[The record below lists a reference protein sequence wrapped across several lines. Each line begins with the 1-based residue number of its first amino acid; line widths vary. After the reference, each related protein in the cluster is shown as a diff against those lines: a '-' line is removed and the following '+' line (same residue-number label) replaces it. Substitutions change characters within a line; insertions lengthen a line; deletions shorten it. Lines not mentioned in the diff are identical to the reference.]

1 MDCFL
6 NLWGTADGS
15 SVMNFLTVFWR
26 IALVILGINA
36 LIIVHEWGHFIVA
49 RMCGVRCDKFYIW
62 FDAWGFKFFSFKW
75 GDTEYGLGW
84 LPLGGYVKMLGQ
96 EDNPGGIKAEL
107 ERARA
112 GVDENGKPLEKPV
125 DQDRMSEL
133 ETAAFAP
140 DSYLSKNVLQ
150 RMAIISAGV
159 FMNVVFAVICATAAV
174 MIGIPET
181 TNRLGPVFP
190 GTPAWINDLRPGDL
204 VSKINGK
211 AISHFQQIQIEMMS
225 GKPVEM
231 EILRDGVD
239 QPITLTLQPEMKK
252 GGMTPTIGVS
262 TAASLALA
270 EINKPFR
277 SSLDAQEQK
286 DREKLFAPLKKGDR
300 LIKMNGIDL
309 QTPADYERLSRRFLT
324 VPITY
329 TFVPKDPGENNKPID
344 EKTIVLPPAKLK
356 GIGLT
361 LKTGEITAIQKNSA
375 AERAGLRA
383 LKRGPD
389 GSVLEHGDIPIAIN
403 NEPIVDPLRLPCQI
417 YQMANKPR
425 IDEKDKEKKDLPPNG
440 ILSVVLT
447 VLRNGEQIDIPITF
461 PGDASYS
468 GILPSGG
475 SLALGHFGI
484 AYQVLPEI
492 GKIDPSIPLKDG
504 QNPIDG
510 KILSI
515 DMVLP
520 KVSSEDPDEVQN
532 LHRSIAGLGQTSQD
546 ESGRTIAHF
555 EPKSGDPGKDRSLI
569 LQWFTNY
576 SNVLP
581 TGTPVKVQILMKNGE
596 KTEIATTVRETND
609 TFLIDR
615 GLYFGTDIGKYR
627 APSFGAAL
635 DWGWN
640 KTVEMMG
647 LVFKFLRHVGSTISP
662 KALGG
667 PIMIVGAAWQTTS
680 THDGLFLLF
689 LCMIG
694 ANLAVVNFLP
704 IPVLDGG
711 HIVFLLYEAI
721 FRRPPNENLQII
733 LSYLGLLLILALMF
747 WVIYLDI
754 ARYIGGF

>member
-15 SVMNFLTVFWR
+15 MMNVLSTIWR
-26 IALVILGINA
+26 VVLVVLGINA

-112 GVDENGKPLEKPV
+112 GVDEKGNPLEQPI
-125 DQDRMSEL
+125 DQNRLSEL
-133 ETAAFAP
+133 ETAAYAP

-159 FMNVVFAVICATAAV
+159 FMNVVFAVICAAAAV
-174 MIGIPET
+174 MIGIPQT
-181 TNRLGPVFP
+181 SNRIGPVFP
-190 GTPAWINDLRPGDL
+190 GTPAWVNDLRPGDV
-204 VSKINGK
+204 VSKIDGK
-211 AISHFQQIQIEMMS
+211 PIAHFQQIQVEMMA
-225 GKPVEM
+225 GKQVEM
-231 EILRDGVD
+231 EIKREGVD
-239 QPITLTLQPEMKK
+239 QPITLNLQPEMKK
-252 GGMTPTIGVS
+252 GGMTPTIGVA
-262 TAASLALA
+262 TAASLSLA
-270 EINKPFR
+270 ELDMPYR
-277 SSLDAQEQK
+277 ASLDSKKQDE
-286 DREKLFAPLKKGDR
+286 REDFFAPLKKGDTIVR
-300 LIKMNGIDL
+300 MNGIDVK
-309 QTPADYERLSRRFLT
+309 TPADYELLARRFLAE
-324 VPITY
+324 PIRF
-329 TFVPKDPGENNKPID
+329 TFAPSNKSQNKEI
-344 EKTIVLPPAKLK
+344 TLPPSKLRE
-356 GIGLT
+356 IGLA
-361 LKTGEITAIQKNSA
+361 LKFGEITAVQKNSP
-375 AERAGLRA
+375 AERAGIRVR
-383 LKRGPD
+383 KIGPD
-389 GSVLEHGDIPIAIN
+389 GSVVEHGDIPVAIN
-403 NEPIVDPLRLPCQI
+403 NEPIIDPLKLPCQI
-417 YQMANKPR
+417 FLMANKPNS
-425 IDEKDKEKKDLPPNG
+425 ENKEQKDIPPNG

-447 VLRNGEQIDIPITF
+447 VLRNGEQVDIPITF
-461 PGDASYS
+461 PGSAAYS
-468 GILPSGG
+468 GILPGGG
-475 SLALGHFGI
+475 SLAVGHLGI
-484 AYQVLPEI
+484 AYQVLPVI
-492 GKIDPSIPLKDG
+492 GRIDPSISIKEGVNPL
-504 QNPIDG
+504 DG
-510 KILSI
+510 KIFAL

-520 KVSSEDPDEVQN
+520 NVADDEPEGVHQ
-532 LHRSIAGLGQTSQD
+532 LLQSVAALGKTTRDKATGQWTV
-546 ESGRTIAHF
+546 HF
-555 EPKSGDPGKDRSLI
+555 EPKTGSPKKDRAMI

-576 SNVLP
+576 VNVLP
-581 TGTPVKVQILMKNGE
+581 IGTPIKVHVQLKNGE
-596 KTEIATTVRETND
+596 NTVIAASIRETND
-609 TFLIDR
+609 AFLIDR
-615 GLYFGTDIGKYR
+615 GLYFGTDISKYH
-627 APSFGAAL
+627 APSIGSAL
-635 DWGWN
+635 QWGWN

-680 THDGLFLLF
+680 TQDGLFLLF

-721 FRRPPNENLQII
+721 FRRPPNENLQIA

-754 ARYIGGF
+754 ARYIVGS